1 METLLQDIRY
11 GARTLRRSPGFTA
24 VAVIALALGI
34 GGNSAI
40 FSVVNAVLLR
50 PLPYDEPDRIMR
62 IFATAPDRGL
72 DQTSL
77 SYQRTKA
84 IAEQNQLFEHAGAYT
99 FDTANLTGVNEPLQ
113 LTVIRMSS
121 GVFEVLKVR
130 PAAGRNFLPE
140 EDKPGGSQV
149 VILSHGLWQRQF
161 GSAPDMVGKA
171 VTLDG
176 ASCTVVGIMPDGFD
190 FPAARID
197 CWLPRAFEPSFLSRE
212 SIERGAGYLNM
223 IGRLKPGVTRQ
234 QAQAE
239 VAGIAEGNKIG
250 EHPDATFGV
259 LVVPQPEVVTQGV
272 RPTLFI
278 LLGAVAFVLLI
289 ACANVA
295 NLLLAKAAGRQ
306 KEIAVRAALGASRTR
321 LIRQFLTES
330 VLLALMAGALG
341 VLLAGWGVDLLVGAA
356 TDNIPRAGEISIDS
370 RVLGFTLL
378 IAVLTGVIFGLAP
391 ALQASKADLNEALK
405 DTSRGSTGGSRRVRI
420 RSALVVAEVA
430 LSVVL
435 LIGAGL
441 LIRSFLLLQKVDA
454 GFNSDQVLVANIS
467 LPNSRYA
474 ETAQRAE
481 FYTRLCQELAA
492 LPGVVSAGGTT
503 TLPLS
508 GSDSRTLIAIEGKP
522 IPPLPERPIVS
533 LAMASPD
540 YFKTMGI
547 PLLQGRFFT
556 DQDKEGST
564 ITAIVNQSFARR
576 FFPDEDPIGKH
587 ILTGLAQPQPRE
599 IVGVVG
605 DVRHLG
611 LDSSAAEAL
620 YFPSNQLPRLAMA
633 MVVRTAVLPLS
644 LSAAVRSS
652 VLAIDK
658 DQPIASLQTMEE
670 VVSGS
675 ISNQRFTLLLLGLF
689 AAVALALAAIGI
701 YSVMAYTI
709 TQRTGE
715 IGLRMALGAQ
725 TRDVLKLVVGQ
736 GMTMAVIGVAVGLG
750 GAFALTRVMASL
762 LFSVSATDPITFIAI
777 PFLLLVVALAA
788 CFVPA
793 RRATRV
799 DPMIA
804 LRYE

>member
-1 METLLQDIRY
+1 MDTLWQDIKY
-11 GARTLRRSPGFTA
+11 GARTLRRSPGFTG
-24 VAVIALALGI
+24 VAILALALGI

-50 PLPYDEPDRIMR
+50 PLPYAEPDRIMR
-62 IFATAPDRGL
+62 IFATAPERGL
-72 DQTSL
+72 DQTSS
-77 SYQRTKA
+77 SYQRTTA
-84 IAEQNQLFEHAGAYT
+84 ITEQNQLFEHAGAYT
-99 FDTANLTGVNEPLQ
+99 FDTANLTGIDEPLQ
-113 LTVIRMSS
+113 LTAIRMSA
-121 GVFEVLKVR
+121 GVLEVLKVR

-140 EDKPGGSQV
+140 EDKPGGAQV
-149 VILSHGLWQRQF
+149 VILSHTLWQRQF
-161 GSAPDMVGKA
+161 GSAPDTVGKA

-176 ASCTVVGIMPDGFD
+176 ASCAVVGIMPEGFS
-190 FPAARID
+190 FPAAQID

-212 SIERGAGYLNM
+212 AVERGSGFLSM
-223 IGRLKPGVTRQ
+223 VGRLKPGVTRQ

-239 VAGIAEGNKIG
+239 VEGIAEGNKIPDQ
-250 EHPDATFGV
+250 PDASFGV
-259 LVVPQPEVVTQGV
+259 LVVPLPEVVTQGV

-330 VLLALMAGALG
+330 VLLALMAGSLG
-341 VLLAGWGVDLLVGAA
+341 VLLASWGVDLLVGAA
-356 TDNIPRAGEISIDS
+356 TGNIPRALEISVDG
-370 RVLGFTLL
+370 RVLVFTLVV
-378 IAVLTGVIFGLAP
+378 AVLTGVIFGLAP
-391 ALQASKADLNEALK
+391 ALQASKTDLNDALK
-405 DTSRGSTGGSRRVRI
+405 DTGRGSTGGLRIRI
-420 RSALVVAEVA
+420 RSGLVVAEVA

-441 LIRSFLLLQKVDA
+441 LIRSFVLLQNVDA
-454 GFNSDQVLVANIS
+454 GFNPGRVLVANIS

-474 ETAQRAE
+474 QPAQRTA
-481 FYTRLCQELAA
+481 FYNRLCQELAA
-492 LPGVVSAGGTT
+492 LPGAVSAGATQS
-503 TLPLS
+503 LPLS
-508 GSDSRTLIAIEGKP
+508 GSDARTPTAIEGRP
-522 IPPLPERPIVS
+522 VPPLAERPIVS
-533 LAMASPD
+533 VGIVSPD
-540 YFKTMGI
+540 YFRTMGI

-556 DQDKEGST
+556 EQDNATSQ
-564 ITAIVNQSFARR
+564 IAVIINQSFARR

-587 ILTGLAQPQPRE
+587 ILGGGSPPQSRE
-599 IVGVVG
+599 IIGVVG
-605 DVRHLG
+605 DIRHTG
-611 LDSSAAEAL
+611 LDSSPAEGFFL
-620 YFPSNQLPRLAMA
+620 SSDQRPQLAMA
-633 MVVRTAVLPLS
+633 VVLKTAGPPLS

-701 YSVMAYTI
+701 YSVMAYTV

-736 GMTMAVIGVAVGLG
+736 GMSMALVGVAVGLA
-750 GAFALTRVMASL
+750 GAFALTRVMTSL
-762 LFSVSATDPITFIAI
+762 LFSVSATDPITFVAI
-777 PFLLLVVALAA
+777 PLILVVVALAA
-788 CFVPA
+788 CIVPA
-793 RRATRV
+793 RRAAKV
-799 DPMIA
+799 DPMVA